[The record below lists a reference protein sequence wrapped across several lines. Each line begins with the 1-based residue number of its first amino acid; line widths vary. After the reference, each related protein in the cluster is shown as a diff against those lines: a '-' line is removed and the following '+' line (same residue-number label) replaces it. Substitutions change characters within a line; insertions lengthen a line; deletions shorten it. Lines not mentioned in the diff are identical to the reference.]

1 VFSCVFRTAHKL
13 QPGGMRRIDVG
24 HMDLVH
30 YGRQWPHSAPPCNR
44 AMIAY
49 LERNE
54 GLVYW
59 LQPRGAGVELQIP
72 ALRLKDGFY
81 TLSLRMMK
89 AIWRHVRLRKGFC
102 NLERAQL
109 GGFKLRIP
117 AVLLTEKMRTQSRF
131 NVSFYFVFVFD
142 EVSKWPFSPTCEYL
156 SVYVSLQVM
165 RMLHNNNS
173 NNNNSSGCS
182 SASLVSPPFAEED
195 VETPP
200 MVAVPPPAA
209 SASLLL
215 QRAPMSAAAKIS
227 RLVDELFLPMALEPG
242 EQYTSFVEDAEGD
255 EERAAVT
262 RLCELRPW
270 IAGDRAAFV
279 EAAGELFDRHVIARL
294 V

>member
-1 VFSCVFRTAHKL
+1 
-13 QPGGMRRIDVG
+13 MRRIDVER
-24 HMDLVH
+24 MDLVH
-30 YGRQWPHSAPPCNR
+30 YGLMWPHSAAPCNR
-44 AMIAY
+44 AMIAH

-59 LQPRGAGVELQIP
+59 LQPRGAGVDLQIP

-131 NVSFYFVFVFD
+131 NVSAFLNELGAKMGCGQQGEGV
-142 EVSKWPFSPTCEYL
+142 VSCRASILLFELAFFCP
-156 SVYVSLQVM
+156 QVM
-165 RMLHNNNS
+165 RMLHG
-173 NNNNSSGCS
+173 SSTAG
-182 SASLVSPPFAEED
+182 PPKADGE
-195 VETPP
+195 
-200 MVAVPPPAA
+200 PPAA
-209 SASLLL
+209 PAASLLHHP
-215 QRAPMSAAAKIS
+215 RAPMSAAAKIS
-227 RLVDELFLPMALEPG
+227 RLVDELFLPMALEGG
-242 EQYTSFVEDAEGD
+242 ERYTSFLADAEAD
-255 EERAAVT
+255 ERAAVA

-270 IAGDRAAFV
+270 IGEDREAFV
-279 EAAGELFDRHVIARL
+279 EAAGELYDRHVVARL